1 MKTPKLLLTLFIA
14 AAVLPVAAKEYRVA
28 LPEVAA
34 VLRTAGPGDR
44 IVVADGD
51 YRDLEL
57 KWRGA
62 GAEGAPVRIEAAT
75 PGGVR
80 IGGMSTLRLAGR
92 WIEIG
97 GFDFRN
103 GTAPSGAVVEFR
115 CGKEVADDC
124 RMTDCIIDNYNPV
137 RRDMAYS
144 YVLLY
149 GRRNR
154 VDHCTFAGKLNLGV
168 TLIVMLNEER
178 SQQNFHRIDHNHFA
192 PRPVYGS
199 NGAETIRVGTSQ
211 QALRSSNTLIEENLF
226 ERCDGEVEVVSIKS
240 SDNIVRRNVFFESQG
255 VLALRH
261 GDRNLV
267 EENLFVGNGIRN
279 TGGIRIVN
287 AGHRVVRNT
296 LVGIAGGRFFS
307 ALAVMNAV
315 PNSLPNRYC
324 LVEDVEIADNLFVD
338 CSNIEFGTG
347 RDLERTLA
355 PERVTFERNT
365 IVNKA
370 LTDPFIAVD
379 RTDGF
384 TFRGNKVALGRKCTL
399 AGFKNAVPMLPVLPS
414 EAEMRAGRGAARY
427 CPAAVLC
434 SRSEKVYTVR
444 AGDDLPAVVER
455 AEAGSTVVLAD
466 AGGDYPVARAMV
478 VRVPLTIRAAGSGAR
493 PVVRF
498 NGTKGDNMVTIADGG
513 ELRIEGIAFSGELED
528 GKALAKAGISTAAEM
543 IRPYDLFV
551 DDCEFA
557 DFGEGGFFAV
567 KGTQSTFAG
576 RVEIRN
582 SLFRNLSGDAIHYA
596 AERDDKGRYNA
607 DDMLI
612 ENCSF
617 YRILG
622 LPVNI
627 YRGGSDE
634 STAGPY
640 VTVRNCNFEDC
651 CNKERGSVMRL
662 VGPQVLEIAGC
673 NFSGSGRGGCSIRL
687 DEATWETVSITRCN
701 FWNAGR
707 ILSMTGNAVKGP
719 LSELEPAYVDAA
731 AFDFTQRDGSPLA
744 EAGIGT
750 TK

>member
-1 MKTPKLLLTLFIA
+1 MKTPKFLLTLFIA

-478 VRVPLTIRAAGSGAR
+478 VRVPLTIRAAGGGAR

-543 IRPYDLFV
+543 IRPYELFV

-627 YRGGSDE
+627 CRGGSDE

-662 VGPQVLEIAGC
+662 VGPQVLEITGC

-687 DEATWETVSITRCN
+687 DEATWEKVSITRCN